1 MNQRFLILTLCG
13 LALLSTVGAS
23 LPYPMLAPLFADGS
37 VHGLNSF
44 LGLPPKL
51 LLGLALMINPLGLLI
66 GREARQGREG
76 GVPEKQG
83 ITSTHGATRLLTKR
97 TSA

>member
-1 MNQRFLILTLCG
+1 MSTPLLRLCA

-37 VHGLNSF
+37 IHGLNSF

-51 LLGLALMINPLGLLI
+51 SR
-66 GREARQGREG
+66 GR
-76 GVPEKQG
+76 
-83 ITSTHGATRLLTKR
+83 I
-97 TSA
+97 